1 MWRGSAKSMKNNPY
15 WSTQGYRCCNNV
27 HAFIT
32 MKVLKRAGA
41 KMWWLEGV
49 IWVMGHLLKI
59 FLMKTQKDT
68 RICVL
73 FCVSIGTYTLFIKK
87 WTLFF
92 SKMEW
97 ILTFMESKTL
107 WVNAGQT
114 TMMMMIFDTEN
125 QGIICIQYQWPCRP
139 FKGVPTIPI
148 SWLFTMNLISKWASI
163 KDASK
168 FFAFYFPR
176 LHPYIPIS
184 ATFS

>member
-1 MWRGSAKSMKNNPY
+1 MLQQRLCFHHHESVKTRGCKN
-15 WSTQGYRCCNNV
+15 
-27 HAFIT
+27 
-32 MKVLKRAGA
+32 
-41 KMWWLEGV
+41 
-49 IWVMGHLLKI
+49 VMIGGCYLGHGTPVEDI
-59 FLMKTQKDT
+59 LMKTQKDT

-73 FCVSIGTYTLFIKK
+73 FWVSIGTYTLFLKK

-114 TMMMMIFDTEN
+114 TMMIFDTEN

-176 LHPYIPIS
+176 LHPYIPMS